1 MAISFDSNIEPHHSN
16 KQIKTWM
23 KIIENAI
30 NSTQLTYTK

>member
-1 MAISFDSNIEPHHSN
+1 MAISFDSNIEPHSN